1 MVNLINALNVIT
13 IVPSVSDIYRET
25 YAHLSVDPKM
35 SACPKSSGNVNLQSE
50 NIVLDKV
57 SLSFWNEL
65 ISALPPD
72 SSTDTP

>member
-25 YAHLSVDPKM
+25 YEYLSVDPIL
-35 SACPKSSGNVNLQSE
+35 SAKSSENVNLQSE

-65 ISALPPD
+65 L
-72 SSTDTP
+72 

>member
-13 IVPSVSDIYRET
+13 IVPSVYDIYRET
-25 YAHLSVDPKM
+25 YVHLSVNPIL
-35 SACPKSSGNVNLQSE
+35 SAKSSENVNLQSE

-65 ISALPPD
+65 L
-72 SSTDTP
+72 